1 MTIFLHRPSQKL
13 AFSLLL
19 GISLSL
25 LSCLRPSQTIVSD
38 GVSSYEIVSPT
49 GADPLT
55 LHAAEE
61 LRAYLFKISGA
72 DLPLRAEEEYDGEG
86 GIIKVGFETDPDISE
101 HSIGYKLE
109 EGDLHIYGG
118 SPRSTLYA
126 VYRFLE
132 KELACMWLSPDA
144 EWIPESMDIKLE
156 KGLNFSYTPDVETR
170 TVHSRLFYENHDFAD
185 KLGVTHEGFPGYVPG
200 AGVHTFHRFMPEAAF
215 YEEHPEYYA
224 LRGERRLTTQ
234 LCLTNEDVLQIV
246 IDSVAAY
253 FERYPDSEIISV
265 SQDDNTQ
272 HCLCEHCAAIDEEE
286 GSPSG
291 SMIRFVNAV
300 AGQFPHKMVSTLA
313 YQYTRKPC
321 QTRPAGNV
329 LITLC
334 SIECDRSK
342 PIEEGCV
349 DFANDL
355 KGWKELT
362 DKIRIWDYTTQ
373 FTNFLAPFPN
383 IHTLHP
389 NIQLFRDSHAKW
401 IFEQH
406 SHQPSELFE
415 LRSYLTAQLLWNPDQ
430 DPHQI
435 IQDFSEAYYQEAAP
449 FVLEYIHTV
458 HEEIQKVPEFFLFLY
473 GDPSQGF
480 DSFLRPEL
488 LSMYDKLFTQAEEAV
503 AQKPEV
509 LKKVKLARLST
520 HYAILEA
527 SRKGISEEYQLSP
540 DVKDRLLKF
549 RDICQSANITMMNE
563 MRYSVDEYLQSYEK
577 ALERASLPN
586 KAGGKPVELLTK
598 PKKYAGEDPQVL
610 TDGSLGGNSFY
621 SNWLGFEGNDMEAII
636 DLGQTEKISHVHTA
650 FLKVTNH
657 VVFFPEEVEILISE
671 DLSSFQKLAL
681 LETTRPLKKG
691 DKVNDIEYF
700 DFHFEAVQARYVK
713 IKARSMQMAPPWH
726 HASGLPS
733 WIFCDE
739 VIIN

>member
-1 MTIFLHRPSQKL
+1 
-13 AFSLLL
+13 
-19 GISLSL
+19 
-25 LSCLRPSQTIVSD
+25 
-38 GVSSYEIVSPT
+38 
-49 GADPLT
+49 
-55 LHAAEE
+55 
-61 LRAYLFKISGA
+61 
-72 DLPLRAEEEYDGEG
+72 
-86 GIIKVGFETDPDISE
+86 
-101 HSIGYKLE
+101 
-109 EGDLHIYGG
+109 
-118 SPRSTLYA
+118 
-126 VYRFLE
+126 
-132 KELACMWLSPDA
+132 
-144 EWIPESMDIKLE
+144 
-156 KGLNFSYTPDVETR
+156 
-170 TVHSRLFYENHDFAD
+170 
-185 KLGVTHEGFPGYVPG
+185 
-200 AGVHTFHRFMPEAAF
+200 
-215 YEEHPEYYA
+215 
-224 LRGERRLTTQ
+224 
-234 LCLTNEDVLQIV
+234 V

-503 AQKPEV
+503 AHKPEV

-540 DVKDRLLKF
+540 DVKERLVKF

-586 KAGGKPVELLTK
+586 KADGKPVELLTQ

-636 DLGQTEKISHVHTA
+636 DLGQTESISHVHTA